1 MHYLY
6 RFTIAACVNAAA
18 PSAQSQQQPVPN
30 VPGYTVE
37 VTQLPSSAAAAI
49 TELPLEVDMD
59 LAEKFVKIGFGPQVL
74 GKRGFQSTQFL
85 TPMLSTRQ
93 AAQLIQLTP
102 EYGSFNGTLVANA
115 LLRFKG
121 RVSSVQFG
129 REGSPVL
136 YIDLPYWTHQRE
148 GPVAKGTGA
157 RISDE
162 ENQQFIQELRKV
174 FVEELHAEEFSTDRI
189 NKRTVRIWWH
199 H

>member
-6 RFTIAACVNAAA
+6 RFAIAACVNAAA
-18 PSAQSQQQPVPN
+18 PSGQSQQQSVPN
-30 VPGYTVE
+30 IPGYTLE
-37 VTQLPSSAAAAI
+37 VTQLPSSAAAAM

-93 AAQLIQLTP
+93 AAQLIQLVP
-102 EYGSFNGTLVANA
+102 EYGSFNGALVANA

-148 GPVAKGTGA
+148 GPVVKGAGV
-157 RISDE
+157 RIPEE

-189 NKRTVRIWWH
+189 SKRTVRIWWH